1 MKKKHSAQ
9 MVSVVLVGPSGAGK
23 TELFNR
29 LTKSR
34 KYGVTCACQCMPAR
48 FCSEVLIWDTP
59 GSERLQKVLKAGM
72 CHASVLVV
80 VIEQDQF
87 SEAEIQKWVMKG
99 FLNRI
104 SPGVLVCLTK
114 CKHNQQPKCSYKTIL
129 VNTKT
134 GLGVYELSRFMS
146 QTCANLQAVRQVG
159 DVKGSQYVRNLKMH
173 CAMSDVMVDVLS
185 AGGEKTA
192 ASAEYT
198 DTQLCSCK
206 EDTPQCS
213 SWLWWVLGYRK

>member
-1 MKKKHSAQ
+1 MKKQSAQ
-9 MVSVVLVGPSGAGK
+9 MVSVVLVGPSGSGK
-23 TELFNR
+23 TELFNK

-129 VNTKT
+129 VNTKA
-134 GLGVYELSRFMS
+134 GLGVYELSTFMS
-146 QTCANLQAVRQVG
+146 QTCANLQALRQV
-159 DVKGSQYVRNLKMH
+159 
-173 CAMSDVMVDVLS
+173 

-192 ASAEYT
+192 ASKEYT
-198 DTQLCSCK
+198 GTQLHVYK
-206 EDTPQCS
+206 EDTPGCS
-213 SWLWWVLGYRK
+213 SWFWWVLGYGK

>member
-1 MKKKHSAQ
+1 

-34 KYGVTCACQCMPAR
+34 RYGVTCACQCMPAR
-48 FCSEVLIWDTP
+48 FCSEVLVWDTP
-59 GSERLQKVLKAGM
+59 GSERLHKVMKAGV
-72 CHASVLVV
+72 CHASILVV

-114 CKHNQQPKCSYKTIL
+114 CKHSMPPKCSYKTIL

-134 GLGVYELSRFMS
+134 GLGVYELSAFVS
-146 QTCANLQAVRQVG
+146 QTCACLQVQAG
-159 DVKGSQYVRNLKMH
+159 DVKESQYVNGLKMH
-173 CAMSDVMVDVLS
+173 CAMSDLMGNVLS
-185 AGGEKTA
+185 VVGEKA
-192 ASAEYT
+192 ASKEYT
-198 DTQLCSCK
+198 DTHLRSGK
-206 EDTPQCS
+206 VDPGCS
-213 SWLWWVLGYRK
+213 SWFWWVLGYGK